1 MPREESGVVSGP
13 LSLDGSK
20 MRLRCERV
28 RVRVNYCKESTNAKF
43 LTGNTAVTFL
53 AVLA

>member
-20 MRLRCERV
+20 MRERV
-28 RVRVNYCKESTNAKF
+28 RVRVNYCKESTKAKF